1 MRIGESTIAGRL
13 YQVVA
18 LATVGLGA
26 LALISYHV
34 LQGRL
39 HDERGAK
46 VRAAVETA
54 HGVIARYGAIA
65 EAGKMTKGEAQAAA
79 GEAIRS
85 LRYEGDGYFWINDLQ
100 PRMVVHPFQPDLE
113 GKDLSQWADA
123 NGKHLFVEAVRT
135 VQRDASA
142 SGFEHY
148 LWRRPSATQA
158 VGKVSFVRLYQ
169 PWGWIIGSGVYLD
182 DIEATARLE
191 ALRLFGAAGA
201 VALLLAAAAALIA
214 RNLHRSI
221 GGLRSEAIQL
231 EAAVRDGDLSHR
243 ADLASVGS
251 EFRVVVEGM
260 NSTMEAFLRPIKLS
274 TEYLAQVASGRQPLP
289 IADAYAGEFAAMKRN
304 WNHLIEIMG
313 ARKRDL
319 DALIAGASAGTL
331 SVRADSTRYEGD
343 DAKLIEGMNA
353 LLAAVGE
360 PLAETTQVMERLAA
374 RDLTARMS
382 GEYSGEFAELKGAI
396 NDTASALHAA
406 LTQVASAVA
415 QVGCA
420 ANQIAAS
427 SQCVAAGA
435 SEQASF
441 VEESN
446 SSLESIASIARSSA
460 DSAMRGSDLAQQAM
474 TAAVEGIFATE
485 DMTGSML
492 KIRASAEGTA
502 RIIKDI
508 NEIAFQTNL
517 LALNAAVEAARAGEV
532 GRGFAVVADE
542 VRSLA
547 MRSKEAASRTEQLIQ
562 DSVRLS
568 SEGEANAARV
578 TQKLGEIAQLVSNLA
593 SSSSDIMT
601 SAQEQAAGIAQVNA
615 AMAQTGK
622 VIHQNAA
629 SAEESASAAEE
640 LTSQSAELDA
650 MAASFHVDDTGGAAP
665 ATRQRAAAATRPAQ
679 DLAAGRDGAKLAASD
694 GDRAAR
700 IVAIEAALAA
710 HAKWKTK
717 LLSAIV
723 ASDTSLDVQTV
734 GKDDAC
740 AFGRWLYGTPSNRGS
755 SHFEKIQKHH
765 AGFHQEAASVLAL
778 IGQGRR
784 QDAHA
789 AMITGGVFHE
799 RSVKLTE
806 ALMAWKS
813 GVH

>member
-1 MRIGESTIAGRL
+1 ML
-13 YQVVA
+13 C
-18 LATVGLGA
+18 
-26 LALISYHV
+26 
-34 LQGRL
+34 
-39 HDERGAK
+39 
-46 VRAAVETA
+46 
-54 HGVIARYGAIA
+54 ARYGAIA

-508 NEIAFQTNL
+508 NEIAFKTNL
-517 LALNAAVEAARAGEV
+517 LALNAADEAARAASTAAFSASKFIWNAISLMSLMI
-532 GRGFAVVADE
+532 RAVPSAEALIFSIDPVMSSVAKIPSTAA
-542 VRSLA
+542 VMACCARSLP
-547 MRSKEAASRTEQLIQ
+547 R
-562 DSVRLS
+562 
-568 SEGEANAARV
+568 
-578 TQKLGEIAQLVSNLA
+578 IAL
-593 SSSSDIMT
+593 
-601 SAQEQAAGIAQVNA
+601 
-615 AMAQTGK
+615 
-622 VIHQNAA
+622 
-629 SAEESASAAEE
+629 
-640 LTSQSAELDA
+640 SAELLA
-650 MAASFHVDDTGGAAP
+650 MLAIDSSEEFDSSTKLACSLAP
-665 ATRQRAAAATRPAQ
+665 AATHWL
-679 DLAAGRDGAKLAASD
+679 LAAIWFAAQPTC
-694 GDRAAR
+694 AT
-700 IVAIEAALAA
+700 ALA
-710 HAKWKTK
+710 TCV
-717 LLSAIV
+717 SA
-723 ASDTSLDVQTV
+723 A
-734 GKDDAC
+734 
-740 AFGRWLYGTPSNRGS
+740 
-755 SHFEKIQKHH
+755 
-765 AGFHQEAASVLAL
+765 
-778 IGQGRR
+778 
-784 QDAHA
+784 
-789 AMITGGVFHE
+789 
-799 RSVKLTE
+799 
-806 ALMAWKS
+806 
-813 GVH
+813 